1 MSSLSSLSSSPPVR
15 LVMQRAEQLKERE
28 AMLAAMTDEERTAFL
43 KQEGL
48 PLAALGLFPCRL
60 CDSP

>member
-1 MSSLSSLSSSPPVR
+1 M
-15 LVMQRAEQLKERE
+15 MQRAEQLKERE
-28 AMLAAMTDEERTAFL
+28 AMLAAMTDEERAAFL